1 MNRLLSVQVLSV
13 LDTETEEV
21 AQLGGG
27 VNFGLPGVLALTVHG
42 QGHDIVAVLGGNQV
56 GRLEEDAGTF
66 SKRSGSPRLAGLKSG
81 VDGGLDIRGGGMR
94 VCGQRSMGSGVGLC
108 EGFRALDL

>member
-1 MNRLLSVQVLSV
+1 MNGLRSVEILSV

-27 VNFGLPGVLALTVHG
+27 VDLSLPGVLALTVHG
-42 QGHDIVAVLGGNQV
+42 QGHDIVAVLGGDQV

-66 SKRSGSPRLAGLKSG
+66 SK
-81 VDGGLDIRGGGMR
+81 
-94 VCGQRSMGSGVGLC
+94 
-108 EGFRALDL
+108 